1 MGSWDTAFHTLIRG
15 ATVPKNRRP
24 KFELKLK
31 IIDLNNV
38 PLVSGTSYIKWH
50 LPSSASAEHR
60 GRTLKAIIKDH
71 KVHWDYEKKIPVKL
85 TVDKNGLLQDFEINF
100 EVLQEYSSGARG
112 ERILL
117 GNVKLNLAEYVEG
130 SDDSEDGIT
139 RRYLMQDSK
148 INSTLKTSILM
159 KQIDG
164 DRNFTTPPLKT
175 APVFGGIAGIMTSEQ
190 GDPDDLGHM
199 PSMSSKTRELGEL
212 QDMYRKTLA
221 ASWTCRMGELPADE
235 CIENIFAGGDG
246 WSKHSGRT
254 LTETLSSAKSTED
267 STGDAESGAEMRHPA
282 GHHRR
287 TSSGQVRHNGD
298 KHRDHKRKESKNNGF
313 SGPSTGIGGR
323 TSIES
328 VRPGSREKQRT
339 SQRQAHEIDEFEARE
354 DLRSWEI
361 SVRE

>member
-1 MGSWDTAFHTLIRG
+1 
-15 ATVPKNRRP
+15 
-24 KFELKLK
+24 
-31 IIDLNNV
+31 
-38 PLVSGTSYIKWH
+38 
-50 LPSSASAEHR
+50 
-60 GRTLKAIIKDH
+60 
-71 KVHWDYEKKIPVKL
+71 
-85 TVDKNGLLQDFEINF
+85 
-100 EVLQEYSSGARG
+100 
-112 ERILL
+112 
-117 GNVKLNLAEYVEG
+117 
-130 SDDSEDGIT
+130 
-139 RRYLMQDSK
+139 
-148 INSTLKTSILM
+148 
-159 KQIDG
+159 
-164 DRNFTTPPLKT
+164 
-175 APVFGGIAGIMTSEQ
+175 MTSEQ